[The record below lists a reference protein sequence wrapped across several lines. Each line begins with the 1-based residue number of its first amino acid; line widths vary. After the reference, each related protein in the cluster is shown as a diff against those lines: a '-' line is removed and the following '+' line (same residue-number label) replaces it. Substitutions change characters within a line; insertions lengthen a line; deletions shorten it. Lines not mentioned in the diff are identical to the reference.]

1 MMSSTTQE
9 KYNLAIKD
17 EVHKIQRN
25 CVFLLNN
32 EKYAPV
38 FYIK

>member
-1 MMSSTTQE
+1 MSSTTQE

-32 EKYAPV
+32 EKYVPV